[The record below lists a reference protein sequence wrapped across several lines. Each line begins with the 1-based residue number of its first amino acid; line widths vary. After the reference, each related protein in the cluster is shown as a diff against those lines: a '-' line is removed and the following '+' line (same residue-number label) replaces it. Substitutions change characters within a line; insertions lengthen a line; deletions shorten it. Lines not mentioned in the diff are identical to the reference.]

1 VMRAID
7 FGTSSTA
14 AAQRNGGE
22 PELVTFGGAYAFPSS
37 VAIHEGDLV
46 CGEEAD
52 NLLPGDPT
60 AGTRAPKLMLAGDGM
75 AYLGGR
81 LVGVE
86 EIIPA
91 ILAEADGGDQPAPEG
106 ARALTHP
113 AGWEPE
119 GPRCQ
124 ALRAGAQAAGLGE
137 VMLVSEPEAVAW
149 HAARHLPTGQ
159 ALLVFDLGGGTC
171 DMAALARAGAG
182 FELLAR
188 PRSEE
193 IGGELADALLL
204 ELLLE
209 RLGHGD
215 PAAAQAL
222 RDAQTQRLAG
232 YAERLDPELVAWLS
246 CLVGT
251 ERQIRSAKARLSRH
265 ERAPVRLPAPP
276 RGSVELT
283 RDELAAAM
291 RPHLQ
296 RAATALG
303 EVAAEAGLE
312 PAAVPVL
319 LSGAASVMPVVAQ
332 VLHDTLATN
341 PTPVVPAKGAVAL
354 GALRALEATQTTDD
368 GGAATKAVS
377 GRVDAVAPERRPVPP
392 GASGHKQGISLH
404 PGRNQLALPAQSGA
418 PIVIDLATGQEVDA
432 LPPILDEPILAVA
445 FSPDGTSLAAGGADG
460 VIGVWG
466 TASWSRSKRIDRG
479 LAAVL
484 ALARRPG
491 DGALASGHTDGKLV
505 LWDDAARPDAELEL
519 GAEGVGAVA
528 FDTEGARLA
537 AGALDGALHLID
549 ARSGE
554 RLEPLRE
561 RGPITLALA
570 FLDDG
575 RLASSHADGS
585 LVLWSAG
592 GDESVLAGFS
602 SWPRSIAA
610 SGDGS
615 CLIVLLDDG
624 TVRMV
629 DLETKDERRV
639 WRSGIPADATGLAT
653 DADGRVLVASATDGV
668 VRLDPRGGRPKRV
681 GRANPAP
688 PGAATVAR
696 GGPVRVFE
704 IELEKFARGVLAE
717 AHQAGVIAG
726 GNDVICLDLATG
738 ARRWSSDLRSGWTS
752 NPLALSLAVSP
763 EIVAVGTDAG
773 AIETFALTGQNVRG
787 GLGDQQPIAPQLRDY
802 EVRGLAHVG
811 RIPSEGWA
819 RGRDNGTVTLIG
831 DRGAETRILHRH
843 GGSVW
848 AVAYDASTRCL
859 ASMAWK
865 SVHATRLGLTGMRS
879 LDAEQGD
886 DFFSIGTGGGVVAV
900 GTDKGRLL
908 ILTPECE
915 VRETLETGRAFLRVA
930 VAPGGDA
937 LAVGDE
943 EGRVTLHGPDGVIV
957 GDLGI
962 VAGELASCH
971 GGLSVGARFI
981 LASGDRCVVWRR

>member
-1 VMRAID
+1 MRAID

-354 GALRALEATQTTDD
+354 GALRALEATQDK
-368 GGAATKAVS
+368 GGV
-377 GRVDAVAPERRPVPP
+377 AVATATPGGIERAGHRGLAGLRALMAEAAMTPNDRRFLETLAKVEDDTEILLVHRNGSAGHLWYCLTDRGLYYTARADNDERAGREGSWIPFWDVVGAHVVGPLTHEERRDLGVRYLDLPHLPIGVWIHPRP
-392 GASGHKQGISLH
+392 GAL
-404 PGRNQLALPAQSGA
+404 
-418 PIVIDLATGQEVDA
+418 T
-432 LPPILDEPILAVA
+432 
-445 FSPDGTSLAAGGADG
+445 TGGAD
-460 VIGVWG
+460 
-466 TASWSRSKRIDRG
+466 R
-479 LAAVL
+479 
-484 ALARRPG
+484 
-491 DGALASGHTDGKLV
+491 
-505 LWDDAARPDAELEL
+505 AE
-519 GAEGVGAVA
+519 A
-528 FDTEGARLA
+528 
-537 AGALDGALHLID
+537 
-549 ARSGE
+549 
-554 RLEPLRE
+554 
-561 RGPITLALA
+561 
-570 FLDDG
+570 
-575 RLASSHADGS
+575 
-585 LVLWSAG
+585 
-592 GDESVLAGFS
+592 
-602 SWPRSIAA
+602 
-610 SGDGS
+610 
-615 CLIVLLDDG
+615 
-624 TVRMV
+624 
-629 DLETKDERRV
+629 
-639 WRSGIPADATGLAT
+639 
-653 DADGRVLVASATDGV
+653 
-668 VRLDPRGGRPKRV
+668 
-681 GRANPAP
+681 
-688 PGAATVAR
+688 
-696 GGPVRVFE
+696 
-704 IELEKFARGVLAE
+704 IEL
-717 AHQAGVIAG
+717 
-726 GNDVICLDLATG
+726 
-738 ARRWSSDLRSGWTS
+738 
-752 NPLALSLAVSP
+752 
-763 EIVAVGTDAG
+763 
-773 AIETFALTGQNVRG
+773 
-787 GLGDQQPIAPQLRDY
+787 
-802 EVRGLAHVG
+802 
-811 RIPSEGWA
+811 
-819 RGRDNGTVTLIG
+819 
-831 DRGAETRILHRH
+831 
-843 GGSVW
+843 
-848 AVAYDASTRCL
+848 
-859 ASMAWK
+859 
-865 SVHATRLGLTGMRS
+865 
-879 LDAEQGD
+879 
-886 DFFSIGTGGGVVAV
+886 
-900 GTDKGRLL
+900 
-908 ILTPECE
+908 
-915 VRETLETGRAFLRVA
+915 
-930 VAPGGDA
+930 
-937 LAVGDE
+937 
-943 EGRVTLHGPDGVIV
+943 
-957 GDLGI
+957 
-962 VAGELASCH
+962 
-971 GGLSVGARFI
+971 ARFI
-981 LASGDRCVVWRR
+981 VQEVTRRGRTAERPYPPLWRRLLGR